1 MARQQKSRSP
11 FAGII
16 IFAFIAFMIYIIFTM
31 VTGVIS
37 ILYSYLALPLLL
49 IALFLNHRVVTDY
62 VGWIWKTIKEDTGKG
77 LLYAA
82 GSVVGYPFVAAWL
95 AMKAYAKRTLGSSR
109 TAEATED
116 KKGEYIKYEEV
127 EKDSED
133 FLDLEDL
140 DKHNKVKEKLTRSD
154 NDYDDLFNE

>member
-11 FAGII
+11 FAGIV
-16 IFAFIAFMIYIIFTM
+16 IFAFIAFMLYIIVTM
-31 VTGVIS
+31 VTGVVS

-49 IALFLNHRVVTDY
+49 IALFLNYNVVTDY
-62 VGWIWKTIKEDTGKG
+62 IGWIWKTIKEDTGKG

-82 GSVVGYPFVAAWL
+82 GSIVGYPFVAAWL
-95 AMKAYAKRTLGSSR
+95 AMKAYLKRSVGSKRTKEGK
-109 TAEATED
+109 

-127 EKDSED
+127 QDESED

-140 DKHNKVKEKLTRSD
+140 DKHQVKEKQSRSG
-154 NDYDDLFNE
+154 NEYDDMFS